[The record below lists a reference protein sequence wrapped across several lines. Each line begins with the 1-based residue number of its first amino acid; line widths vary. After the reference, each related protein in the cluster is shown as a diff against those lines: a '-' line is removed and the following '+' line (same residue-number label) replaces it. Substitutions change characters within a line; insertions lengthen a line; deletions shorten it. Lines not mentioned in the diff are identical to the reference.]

1 MHALP
6 ITRSTLGRYSGRH
19 SDAAALREDKALP
32 GDELPR
38 TARAASQRSDVEQ
51 LLISQAPV
59 ALYLDIDGT
68 LLDVALTPSTVHVPP
83 ELPGILS
90 ATSVRL
96 SGAIAIVTG
105 RPIVEADHLLKPIKF
120 AAAGVHGAEMR
131 MSPTGKVVSLTP
143 SFSPV
148 LIEEIKAI
156 AKALPGIVME
166 DKGAGIALH
175 YRLYRSCRGP
185 CCRRSRL
192 SYPDTLDN
200 SWFAR
205 AARSSRFSRS
215 AFRRGAP
222 SGNLRRCRKFANRV
236 PIMIGDDIADV
247 DAFRAA
253 EEMGGYG
260 LKVAGENFS
269 NAEASF
275 RGPSEVV
282 SWLKTF
288 SDGL

>member
-1 MHALP
+1 MQQH
-6 ITRSTLGRYSGRH
+6 
-19 SDAAALREDKALP
+19 LREDKALP
-32 GDELPR
+32 DDELPR
-38 TARAASQRSDVEQ
+38 TARAASQRNDVEQ
-51 LLISQAPV
+51 LLTSQAPV

-83 ELPGILS
+83 ELPDILS

-105 RPIVEADHLLKPIKF
+105 RRIVEADHLLKPIKF

-156 AKALPGIVME
+156 AKALPGIVLE

-175 YRLYRSCRGP
+175 YRIVPELQGSLLQALEALVPRHPGQFVVCEGRKVVEVLPIGFSKG
-185 CCRRSRL
+185 
-192 SYPDTLDN
+192 
-200 SWFAR
+200 R
-205 AARSSRFSRS
+205 A
-215 AFRRGAP
+215 
-222 SGNLRRCRKFANRV
+222 LRKLAALPKFANRV

-247 DAFRAA
+247 GAFRAA

-260 LKVAGENFS
+260 LKVAGENFT

-282 SWLKTF
+282 SWLKAF